1 MSYQTLVSRRPAN
14 GPSRLSPHL
23 ITSHLV
29 KSMLAVGLLGLS
41 ALTGARAETLTTWD
55 IWNYPAQ
62 DALMKKTVAQFE
74 QQNPGVKLDRSVHA
88 NADTRIPLKLS
99 LTSGEGPQVAQVNQ
113 GGGDMGALVNEKLL
127 YPLDDYAK
135 VYHWEQRFPASILK
149 RNRWSDHNDFGDGHL
164 YGVASLGEMVGLYYN
179 KKILDQAGIPVPK
192 DMDQFQAALA
202 KLQQQGIAPLML
214 GLLDSN
220 GGPHL
225 LMMLWQDQIDSH
237 DRQKLDDLVYG
248 KGGTF
253 LDAKLLKA
261 VTLMKQWADKGYY
274 FPGYQ
279 GIGNDD
285 AATLFQNGQAAFFIS
300 GTWYMGQL
308 QENKD
313 IHFADLPP
321 FAGVKSPL
329 MVGGTDLPFSIT
341 STAKTQAQ
349 RDIAAKFIDYLVSD
363 AMAEGWLEAGFL
375 PASADKNIKLP
386 AGNPL
391 LAEVY
396 RVWMN
401 VNAYDGLGH
410 YIDWATP
417 TMIDALKEN
426 VQLLLA
432 GKESPQ
438 QLTEKLDQNY
448 QQYIKTLKH

>member
-1 MSYQTLVSRRPAN
+1 MSYLVTTYRRSSYRAD
-14 GPSRLSPHL
+14 GLFLHR
-23 ITSHLV
+23 I
-29 KSMLAVGLLGLS
+29 KLALAGSLLGLC
-41 ALTGARAETLTTWD
+41 ALSGAQAQTLTTWD
-55 IWNYPAQ
+55 VWNYPAQ
-62 DALMKKTVAQFE
+62 DALMKQTVTQFE
-74 QQNPGVKLDRSVHA
+74 QQNPGLKLDRSVHA
-88 NADTRIPLKLS
+88 SADTRIPLKLS

-113 GGGDMGALVNEKLL
+113 GGGDMGALVHEKLL
-127 YPLDDYAK
+127 YSLDDYAK
-135 VYHWEQRFPASILK
+135 TYHWEQRFPASILK
-149 RNRWSDHNDFGDGHL
+149 RNRWSDHNDFGEGHL

-179 KKILDQAGIPVPK
+179 KKLLDQAGVAVPK
-192 DMDQFQAALA
+192 NMDEFEAALP
-202 KLQQQGIAPLML
+202 KLQQQGIAPMMM

-225 LMMLWQDQIDSH
+225 LMMLWQDQIDSK
-237 DRQKLDDLVYG
+237 DRKPLDDLIYG

-253 LDAKLLKA
+253 HDAKLLKA
-261 VTLMKQWADKGYY
+261 ATLMKTWADKGYF

-321 FAGVKSPL
+321 FPGVTSPL

-341 STAKTQAQ
+341 STAKTQQQ
-349 RDIAAKFIDYLVSD
+349 RDIAAKFINYLVSD
-363 AMAEGWLEAGFL
+363 HMAEAWLKAGFL
-375 PASADKNIKLP
+375 PASADKNAKIP
-386 AGNPL
+386 ADNPL
-391 LAEVY
+391 LAEIY
-396 RVWMN
+396 RVWIK
-401 VNAYDGLGH
+401 VSDYDGLGH

-417 TMIDALKEN
+417 TMINALQEH

-438 QLTEKLDQNY
+438 QLTDKLDENY
-448 QQYIKTLKH
+448 QQYIKTLTH